1 MWRIQVKRR
10 HFGFQTGTSVLAVKE
25 YRTRRMPAKPLT
37 FAVVAPDKFS
47 RRWLRAE
54 LLRRF
59 EMESIMK
66 NAIQKQVAVPKELP
80 PGWQFDS
87 SQTEYYRALKP
98 AAGIQTLSF
107 PTKQEAILA
116 AHSFDAANSDGLLG
130 LAGKTIRANGA
141 ATALPVSAPATF
153 EVHMLA
159 LDSIQRSPTNPRKVF
174 DESKL
179 QELAESIK
187 LQGVVQPILVR
198 RVTVI
203 PNGTIHLKNRFEL
216 VAGERRW
223 RASQIA
229 GIATIPAIVRDLD
242 DKATLEIQVIE
253 NLQRAD
259 LSPLEES
266 AGYDALIKEHGYTA
280 DTLAA
285 KIGKSKSYVYAR
297 LKINNIPEMC
307 RAALERGDISPSVAE
322 LIGRIPNAEM
332 RKAFWDDVEED
343 RYENDPY
350 PSFRD
355 MKDDIEIRCM
365 RELKGAPFDQN
376 DKKLLPEAGSCKACP
391 KRTGNNRDLYPDGRA
406 DVCTDPKCFEAKI
419 TARNK
424 RLISELSADGVKVAT
439 PKQSKKLI
447 GYGGNLSY
455 DAGREWVTLDSICHS
470 DIGPVAD
477 DVADIDD
484 DWEPRTYAELLG
496 DSVKPELLVP
506 TDAGI
511 QRLVSREKAAEILRE
526 QHSIEL
532 DRRGSH
538 EPSDDR
544 KKREAERKAQE
555 KIRTET
561 LRQAQA
567 KVAEDFADDFFNRH
581 GNHDSLLRVI
591 AKAVA
596 VQNFNAGTNALK
608 RRGITVKPGER
619 DERLSEYVNKLDAA
633 DCVGLIA
640 EIFLNAQLSGWAMWG
655 HDKTESEIL
664 GYADVDLKEIEK
676 AVARE
681 QKETA
686 KAKAKPKPNSA
697 SKRAKSAPAL

>member
-1 MWRIQVKRR
+1 
-10 HFGFQTGTSVLAVKE
+10 
-25 YRTRRMPAKPLT
+25 
-37 FAVVAPDKFS
+37 
-47 RRWLRAE
+47 
-54 LLRRF
+54 
-59 EMESIMK
+59 
-66 NAIQKQVAVPKELP
+66 
-80 PGWQFDS
+80 
-87 SQTEYYRALKP
+87 
-98 AAGIQTLSF
+98 
-107 PTKQEAILA
+107 
-116 AHSFDAANSDGLLG
+116 
-130 LAGKTIRANGA
+130 
-141 ATALPVSAPATF
+141 
-153 EVHMLA
+153 
-159 LDSIQRSPTNPRKVF
+159 
-174 DESKL
+174 
-179 QELAESIK
+179 
-187 LQGVVQPILVR
+187 
-198 RVTVI
+198 VTVI